1 MAQICFT
8 CNTNPCTCGSV
19 YHEADKK
26 QLLDAMYCCAKDLRK
41 RFGLK
46 VDVEIDNIELEH
58 VLTMYDDTPLF
69 DEEIISFISNNNVP
83 LKWKAYIKSLKNKTV
98 SDIHTFILSKNED
111 DFPMIGLF
119 TFLFH
124 ILIDHKEKRP
134 FSHLFMMAAK
144 TLFPRETFIRE
155 IIESCSS
162 NYAALIPKF
171 KSIITE
177 ESDTLVNEKCI
188 AHVFVEFLTQERQK
202 ELTPVKCLDLLY
214 RLMQCSYFGSTVDP
228 DDCINMYTDEL
239 FYIDESI
246 YQGIKNIPIDSSLE
260 NTRLI

>member
-1 MAQICFT
+1 MSQICFK
-8 CNTNPCTCGSV
+8 CNTNPCTCGAV
-19 YHEADKK
+19 YKEADKK
-26 QLLDAMYCCAKDLRK
+26 QLLDAMYCCAKELRT
-41 RFGLK
+41 RFNLE
-46 VDVEIDNIELEH
+46 VDCTIDNMD
-58 VLTMYDDTPLF
+58 LTDFLSTLDDTPLF
-69 DEEIISFISNNNVP
+69 DEEVISFISNNNVP
-83 LKWKAYIKSLKNKTV
+83 IKWKAYIKSLENKTV
-98 SDIHTFILSKNED
+98 SDIHTFVLSKNED

-134 FSHLFMMAAK
+134 FSHIFMMAAK

-162 NYAALIPKF
+162 NYSALIPKF

-177 ESDTLVNEKCI
+177 ESDTLTNEKCI

-202 ELTPVKCLDLLY
+202 ELTPVKCLNLLY

-228 DDCINMYTDEL
+228 DNCINIYTDEL

-246 YQGIKNIPIDSSLE
+246 YQGIKNIPIDSALE
-260 NTRLI
+260 NTKLI